1 MALSIKG
8 RKDNRVIK
16 CIHHRVADIPGG
28 VTIESASLGGSA
40 VFEGTPIGPGGANG
54 LCKVCKTAQIVEA
67 VAAGGTTVKVA
78 KGHHFKPG
86 DYLATESE
94 NGIKIASIDKT
105 DPTADVITLQSG
117 VVGAV
122 AINTCAFQ
130 SSAANKTLAVKPNT
144 IAGSNQDVEGNVF
157 MDVWC
162 IAVVN
167 AKTCPIVND
176 TIKNALKGI
185 HYV

>member
-28 VTIESASLGGSA
+28 ATIESALLGGSG
-40 VFEGTPIGPGGANG
+40 VYEGTPIGPGANG
-54 LCKVCKTAQIVEA
+54 LYRVCKTAQVVEA

-130 SSAANKTLAVKPNT
+130 SSAANKTLAVKPNA
-144 IAGSNQDVEGNVF
+144 IAGTNQDVDGNVF
-157 MDVWC
+157 EDAWC

-167 AKTCPIVND
+167 AATCPIVND

>member
-1 MALSIKG
+1 MALEIKG
-8 RKDNRVIK
+8 RKDSRVIK

-28 VTIESASLGGSA
+28 VTIESALLGGTA
-40 VFEGTPIGPGGANG
+40 VFEGTPLGPGSNG
-54 LCKVCKTAQIVEA
+54 LYRVCKTAQIVEA
-67 VAAGGTTVKVA
+67 AAAGATTVKVA
-78 KGHHFKPG
+78 KGHHFKEG

-94 NGIKIASIDKT
+94 NGIKIANIDKSN
-105 DPTADVITLQSG
+105 PTADVITLQSG

-122 AINTCAFQ
+122 AVNTCAFQ
-130 SSAANKTLAVKPNT
+130 SSGANKTLAVKPNT
-144 IAGSNQDVEGNVF
+144 IAGTNHDVEGNVF
-157 MDVWC
+157 EDAWC

-167 AKTCPIVND
+167 ASTCPIVND